1 MCPFSAAACMGVVPF
16 LSTTPSSNVE
26 VALTQSLP
34 DEADEK
40 AARLDEKGDARSLRG
55 ARASTAR
62 RAASCCARKSSSQR
76 RRTSASLPAM
86 AADIMACDTRG
97 TSNDD
102 GGGATIKL
110 LAVEGVWGVGADD
123 PRASSESCTLLIA
136 NSRCLDGAASE
147 NIDDDESWMNS
158 LTARR
163 HRLQWPQPAP

>member
-1 MCPFSAAACMGVVPF
+1 MLGVVPF

-34 DEADEK
+34 DGADEK
-40 AARLDEKGDARSLRG
+40 RQGSMRKATRG
-55 ARASTAR
+55 RFEERASTAR

-76 RRTSASLPAM
+76 RRTSASLPAWPLISWR
-86 AADIMACDTRG
+86 AIHAVPQ
-97 TSNDD
+97 ND
-102 GGGATIKL
+102 GAGAITKL
-110 LAVEGVWGVGADD
+110 LAAGNVAGGAGD
-123 PRASSESCTLLIA
+123 PRTSSESCTLLIA